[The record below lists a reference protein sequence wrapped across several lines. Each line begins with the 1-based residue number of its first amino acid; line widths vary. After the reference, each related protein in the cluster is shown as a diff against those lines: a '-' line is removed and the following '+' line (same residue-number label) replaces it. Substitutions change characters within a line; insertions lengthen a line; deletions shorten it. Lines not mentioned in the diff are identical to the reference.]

1 MLMITTVCIA
11 AAQCMPCCI
20 RDTKDCCERNA
31 YRNTILRTNKTYTIV
46 AMSISTESD
55 NSNPSTTDDDDDDD
69 DDTDETDDEDVNN
82 SGDDYVYAARAYT
95 DDTSVITGDDHPAVS
110 DSL

>member
-1 MLMITTVCIA
+1 
-11 AAQCMPCCI
+11 
-20 RDTKDCCERNA
+20 
-31 YRNTILRTNKTYTIV
+31 
-46 AMSISTESD
+46 MSISTESD
-55 NSNPSTTDDDDDDD
+55 NSNQSTTNDDDD

-95 DDTSVITGDDHPAVS
+95 YETSVITGDAHPADS